1 MSTMNGATLLF
12 ILLIFLNCVFVFSQ
26 DSALQKHIFGENEY
40 EISINLP
47 ITWKITEGEDLGNG
61 YHLLTKV
68 ESETSAIA
76 IQIIDVYK
84 LSDLENENIDRNQY
98 DSIFY
103 QEFLDSIVKTQSER
117 ISILPVIEIQEQK
130 IKNIGSKKAAYAK
143 YLSEIITENNI
154 KRETM
159 NEQYIVVHNGI
170 MFSILISSYTNVSQ
184 CEIDIIDNVINS
196 LLFNVQ
202 YAEVSKPR
210 LKPTETLFTR
220 LLRAGYKSLAY
231 GILILIIIAIIGVFK
246 VSKYIVNKKRISKQP
261 DWIKRREMVWKLDD
275 VNKLK
280 EIAENDPDEN
290 VRDAAKDKLEK
301 DVGSPMKKSQ
311 RGGRL

>member
-1 MSTMNGATLLF
+1 MWRYRISTMNGTTLLF
-12 ILLIFLNCVFVFSQ
+12 ILLIFLNYVFVFSQ
-26 DSALQKHIFGENEY
+26 DLALQKHIFGENEY

-103 QEFLDSIVKTQSER
+103 QEFLDSIVKTQLER
-117 ISILPVIEIQEQK
+117 ISVLPIIEIQEQK

-143 YLSEIITENNI
+143 YLAEIITENNI

-170 MFSILISSYTNVSQ
+170 MFSIIISSYTDVSQ
-184 CEIDIIDNVINS
+184 REIGIIDSVINS
-196 LLFNVQ
+196 ISFDAQ
-202 YAEVSKPR
+202 YTEVSKHVS
-210 LKPTETLFTR
+210 KPTESLFAR
-220 LLRAGYKSLAY
+220 LLRAGYRSLAY
-231 GILILIIIAIIGVFK
+231 GIVILIITVIIGVFK
-246 VSKYIVNKKRISKQP
+246 VIKYIVNKKGISEQP

-280 EIAENDPDEN
+280 EIADNDPDER
-290 VRDAAKDKLEK
+290 VRDAAKDKLAELNE
-301 DVGSPMKKSQ
+301 SHMK
-311 RGGRL
+311 